1 MRLFSKII
9 LIVILGCFITSPLF
23 AKREVKEAVVK
34 IYTVYNEYDY
44 YDPWQMSGQRRRSG
58 SGCIISGNRIL
69 TNAHVVG
76 DQTFLQVKRSGE
88 AKRYTAKVEIVAH
101 ECELAILKVKDET
114 FFSGIRPL
122 EMGDLPEVRD
132 RVAVYGFPRGG
143 EELCITEGV
152 VSRVEHQRYTHSQ
165 AYLLTCQI
173 DAAINP
179 GSSGGPVIKDD
190 KIVGVAFQAGSGENI
205 GYMVSVPVINHFLK
219 DIEDGKY
226 DGIPGLGISW
236 QKMENPDLR
245 AKSNMTEEQ
254 TGILVNKVY
263 PNSPAR
269 GILKSGDIIL
279 SIDDRDIENDGT
291 IEFRKDERTSFGYL
305 VQKKY
310 INDPVRFEILR
321 EKEIRNLEI
330 KLTIPLDTWRLVP
343 HEEYDIAPTYYIL
356 GGLVFEPLTR
366 NFLKEWGREWW
377 DEAPR
382 NLVNYYYEGEPT
394 EERRGV
400 IVLVKVLADEVNVGY
415 HDWRYN
421 VISYVNGKK
430 ISTMKDLVRAFED
443 YGGRYHTIV
452 DERGYEIV
460 LERDKVQEANQRI
473 LKKYKINSDRSE
485 NLRSF

>member
-76 DQTFLQVKRSGE
+76 DQTFLQVRRAGE
-88 AKRYTAKVEIVAH
+88 AKRYIAEVEIVAH
-101 ECELAILKVKDET
+101 ECELAILKVKDDT
-114 FFSGIRPL
+114 FFSGIRSL
-122 EMGDLPEVRD
+122 DMGNLPEVRD

-143 EELCITEGV
+143 DELCITEGV

-179 GSSGGPVIKDD
+179 GSSGGPVIKDG

-205 GYMVSVPVINHFLK
+205 GYMVPVPVINHFLK
-219 DIEDGKY
+219 DVEDGKY
-226 DGIPGLGISW
+226 DGIPGLGVSW

-245 AKSNMTEEQ
+245 AKLNMTERE
-254 TGILVNKVY
+254 TGILVNKIY
-263 PNSPAR
+263 PGSPTR

-279 SIDDRDIENDGT
+279 SIDGRDIANDGT
-291 IEFRKDERTSFGYL
+291 IEFRKDERTSWGYL
-305 VQKKY
+305 AQKKY
-310 INDPVRFEILR
+310 INDPLSFEILR
-321 EKEIRNLEI
+321 EKEIRSVEI
-330 KLTIPLDTWRLVP
+330 RLSLPLDTWRLVP
-343 HEEYDIAPTYYIL
+343 NAQYDVAPTYYIL

-377 DEAPR
+377 GEAPR

-394 EERRGV
+394 EERREV

-415 HDWRYN
+415 YDWRYN
-421 VISYVNGKK
+421 VISYINGKK
-430 ISTMKDLVRAFED
+430 ISTMKDLVSAFED
-443 YGGRYHTIV
+443 YEGSYHTIV

-460 LERDKVQEANQRI
+460 LERDKIQEANQRI

-485 NLRSF
+485 DLRSF